1 MQVRISKLGVAH
13 YLTPDGPLVSE
24 NLAAFTQRV
33 EETHGEGGARLVVD
47 LRHVAFFDSA
57 GLECLLDLAD
67 RLREEGGSL
76 RLANANPLCRE
87 VLALTGID
95 ESIPVHENLSGAGR
109 SFL

>member
-13 YLTPDGPLVSE
+13 YLTPDGPLVRD
-24 NLAAFTQRV
+24 NVAAFTARV
-33 EETHGEGGARLVVD
+33 EEARGAGGTRLVVD
-47 LRHVAFFDSA
+47 LRHVPFFDSA

-67 RLREEGGSL
+67 RLREAGGSL
-76 RLANANPLCRE
+76 RLANANALCRE

-95 ESIPVHENLSGAGR
+95 EKIPVHDNLAGVGR